1 MTIYSCRVRGLYAG
15 AYRWSYGIHCNTS
28 TSAASLLST
37 WHDANNTLWTTA
49 TNGYQHLC
57 NADVTVVDVAVYTL
71 NASLVTLDIAHTGLA
86 ITGDNANAS
95 LPFATSTT
103 VNFYGASD
111 TKSDRGRMK
120 MPTVAESN
128 LVGHVWTTAF
138 LTSMKDI
145 LDPFTATLDAV
156 SGFQSGS
163 YNRRVNKQGDPPFT
177 FHPFTAYAVT
187 NKPGTN
193 RNRTKKILPSASVA
207 GTI

>member
-15 AYRWSYGIHCNTS
+15 AYRWSYGIHCNATV
-28 TSAASLLST
+28 SATSLLST
-37 WHDANNTLWTTA
+37 WHDANSTLWTTA
-49 TNGYQHLC
+49 THGYQHLVSTE
-57 NADVTVVDVAVYTL
+57 VTTVDVAVYTL
-71 NASLVTLDIAHTGLA
+71 NASLVTLAINKTPLA

-103 VNFYGASD
+103 VNFYGNSD
-111 TKSDRGRMK
+111 IKSDRGRMK
-120 MPTVAESN
+120 LPAPSEDN
-128 LVGHVWTTAF
+128 LVAHVWSTAF

-145 LDPFTATLDAV
+145 LDPFTATLDAI

-163 YNRRVNKQGDPPFT
+163 WNRRTNRQGDPPFT

-207 GTI
+207 GSI